1 MPSPG
6 CQVVLAAESD
16 ASHGLELAA
25 DAANWVIWVGF
36 LVAVVFVLWVAPR
49 KLAALRAHWLEAV
62 TVVVTPPFF
71 PRVCWRRFGWR
82 GSCVSCALEYSEALH
97 HENPANAILPGM
109 GRHGLLAASEM
120 RYISRA

>member
-36 LVAVVFVLWVAPR
+36 LVELIFVLWVAPR
-49 KLAALRAHWLEAV
+49 KLAALRAYWLEAV

-71 PRVCWRRFGWR
+71 PRVLASLRLARLVRLLRLLRVGIL
-82 GSCVSCALEYSEALH
+82 GG
-97 HENPANAILPGM
+97 PAPRKPCKRDTPQAWGAT
-109 GRHGLLAASEM
+109 GC
-120 RYISRA
+120 